1 MDNLNLHNMRGHF
14 QGQGPGHTE
23 AGAAR
28 GEPEGGV
35 AIAGHDAEWGGGGGL
50 AQVPGEPRVMAA
62 QQPGQR
68 VNIDKVVIIKMTPP
82 LSARAQEILKLLL
95 HLAAQGQP

>member
-1 MDNLNLHNMRGHF
+1 MYPSVTSSGNQNLLPALTKFPFLNIATLSNIYFVQKLCNSHNMRSHF
-14 QGQGPGHTE
+14 EGQSPGDTE

-35 AIAGHDAEWGGGGGL
+35 AGVGHDVERGGGGGL

-62 QQPGQR
+62 QQIR
-68 VNIDKVVIIKMTPP
+68 
-82 LSARAQEILKLLL
+82 
-95 HLAAQGQP
+95 